1 MFKVKKNSNLIP
13 DLTSKSPRIRQE
25 NRTPE
30 RVTRD
35 LFSNFEMAAE
45 RSRDG
50 LSPFTSPSRS
60 LVGGDNNI
68 SQVNMSMTMRS
79 DINGVRSPM
88 NDAKRMLIYK
98 SKYEA
103 LKDKWQFQQ
112 NQLVIFWGEVKFL
125 RRF

>member
-13 DLTSKSPRIRQE
+13 DLVSKSPKIIQE

-35 LFSNFEMAAE
+35 LFSNFEIAAE
-45 RSRDG
+45 RSQDG
-50 LSPFTSPSRS
+50 LSPFASPSRS
-60 LVGGDNNI
+60 FVVDNN
-68 SQVNMSMTMRS
+68 SQGNMSMTMKS
-79 DINGVRSPM
+79 DISRDRSPM

-112 NQLVIFWGEVKFL
+112 NQLVIGVRGMEFL
-125 RRF
+125 KVF